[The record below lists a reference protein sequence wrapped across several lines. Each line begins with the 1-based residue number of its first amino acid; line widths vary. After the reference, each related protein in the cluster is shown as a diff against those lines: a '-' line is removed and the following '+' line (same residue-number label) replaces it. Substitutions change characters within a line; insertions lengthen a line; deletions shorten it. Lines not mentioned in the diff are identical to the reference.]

1 MKNTLNYDEVPEITD
16 FSNFRPLAEVMP
28 ADFVQMALN
37 TTASRK
43 GRGKQKSDTKTAT
56 TLRLDQDVLAFFKKD
71 GKGYQTRI
79 NQALREYMAKH
90 QSLPTQ

>member
-1 MKNTLNYDEVPEITD
+1 MTEKLNALMPAFDDVPELDDD
-16 FSNFRPLAEVMP
+16 FFER
-28 ADFVQMALN
+28 ADLYHG
-37 TTASRK
+37 SKLIKK
-43 GRGKQKSDTKTAT
+43 GRPKQDTHKQTT